1 MPARQYQLPLL
12 LGVIT
17 MNHNPS
23 RRNFVFRVASLSAVA
38 GSAILLSGCDD
49 DDAVFAYGVASGDP
63 LADRVILWTH
73 AKYDGAEDAVALKW
87 EVASDS
93 AFANIVQSG
102 NVSATTDTGFT
113 AKVDASGLNANT
125 EYFYRF
131 SNGKRRSPIGRTRT
145 LPTGS
150 VAEVKLAVFSCAN
163 YPGGFFNAYA
173 EAAKSDAQ
181 FAIHLGDYIYEYG
194 MFEPDGSPAYAS
206 ANAAAL
212 GRISAPATELL
223 SLADYRKR
231 HAQYKSDL
239 DSQAL
244 HARMPMIAIWDD
256 HEIAN
261 DAYLNG
267 AENHDAASEGS
278 FTARKAAAL
287 QAYHEW
293 MPIRTGATQSSIY
306 RSFDFGNLLSL
317 HMLDTRLIGR
327 DQQITFTDLLNP
339 ATAATATAT
348 LSSPTRQLLGMEQ
361 LAWLQGRLATS
372 GATWQVL
379 GQQVLMARMEFPL
392 SVLTALNPDN
402 TSPDALAAGQAAV
415 TAYLT
420 AKQKQA
426 LGVPLDPATEAP
438 LLNTTLNP
446 KLGYNLDAWDGYPAA
461 RETLLMT
468 AYQLNKK
475 LISLAGDTHNAWH
488 ADLTLAGYANP
499 ALAGVKVGE
508 EFATTSVSSPGFED
522 YLSALPSAQV
532 KAIFEGVVDDL
543 NWMDASRRGFL
554 KMTITPAA
562 VKGEWVFVSTI
573 ASRSYTVDAPSADEN
588 RSFHA

>member
-1 MPARQYQLPLL
+1 
-12 LGVIT
+12 

-23 RRNFVFRVASLSAVA
+23 RRDFVIRVASFSAA
-38 GSAILLSGCDD
+38 ASSALLLSGCDD
-49 DDAVFAYGVASGDP
+49 DDAEFNYGVASGDP
-63 LADRVILWTH
+63 LADRVMLWTH
-73 AKYDGAEDAVALKW
+73 AKYNNADDAVALKW
-87 EVASDS
+87 EVASDH
-93 AFANIVQSG
+93 AFTTIVQHG
-102 NVSATTDTGFT
+102 TVNATTNTDFT
-113 AKVDASGLNANT
+113 AKVDVSGLNPNN

-131 SNGKRRSPIGRTRT
+131 SNGKRHSPVGRTRT
-145 LPTGS
+145 LPVGS
-150 VAEVKLAVFSCAN
+150 INEVKLAVFSCAN
-163 YPGGFFNAYA
+163 YPAGFFNAYA

-194 MFEPDGSPAYAS
+194 MFEADGSPAYAS

-212 GRISAPATELL
+212 GRISQPATELL
-223 SLADYRKR
+223 TLADYRKR
-231 HAQYKSDL
+231 HAQYKSDP

-244 HARMPMIAIWDD
+244 HARIPMIAVWDD

-261 DAYLNG
+261 DTFKDG
-267 AENHDAASEGS
+267 AENHDATSEGS
-278 FTARKAAAL
+278 FAARRALAL

-293 MPIRTGATQSSIY
+293 MPIRTGADKASIY

-317 HMLDTRLIGR
+317 HMLDTRSIGR

-339 ATAATATAT
+339 ATATTATAT
-348 LSSPTRQLLGMEQ
+348 LSSPNRQLLGTDQ
-361 LAWLQGRLATS
+361 LAWLQGKLSAS
-372 GATWQVL
+372 SATWQVL

-392 SVLTALNPDN
+392 TVLSALNPEN
-402 TSPDALAAGQAAV
+402 TSPDALSAGQAAV

-420 AKQKQA
+420 AKQKQV
-426 LGVPLDPATEAP
+426 LGIPLDPVTEAP

-499 ALAGVKVGE
+499 VLAGVKVGE

-522 YLSALPSAQV
+522 YLSALPPVQV

-543 NWMDASRRGFL
+543 NWMDPSRRGFL
-554 KMTITPAA
+554 KMTFTPTAA
-562 VKGEWVFVSTI
+562 KGEWVFVNTI
-573 ASRSYTVDAPSADEN
+573 SSRNYVVDAPVAEET
-588 RSFHA
+588 RVLVA

>member
-1 MPARQYQLPLL
+1 
-12 LGVIT
+12 

-23 RRNFVFRVASLSAVA
+23 RRVFVIRVASISALA
-38 GSAILLSGCDD
+38 GSALLLPGCDD
-49 DDAVFAYGVASGDP
+49 GEDAVFAYGVASGDP

-73 AKYDGAEDAVALKW
+73 AKYDGAEDEVALKW

-93 AFANIVQSG
+93 AFANVVQSG
-102 NVSATTDTGFT
+102 NVNATADAGFT
-113 AKVDASGLNANT
+113 AKVDATGLSANT

-131 SNGKRRSPIGRTRT
+131 GNGQRRSPVGRTRT

-150 VAEVKLAVFSCAN
+150 VSEVKLAVFSCAN
-163 YPGGFFNAYA
+163 YPAGFFNAYA

-194 MFEPDGSPAYAS
+194 MFEPDGNPAYAS

-261 DAYLNG
+261 DSYLNG
-267 AENHDAASEGS
+267 AENHDTATEGS

-293 MPIRTGATQSSIY
+293 MPIRTGAAQSSTY

-339 ATAATATAT
+339 ATAATATGT
-348 LSSPTRQLLGMEQ
+348 LSSPTRQLLGTEQ
-361 LAWLQGRLATS
+361 LAWLQGKLAMS
-372 GATWQVL
+372 SATWQVL

-392 SVLTALNPDN
+392 SVLSALNPDN
-402 TSPDALAAGQAAV
+402 TSPDALAAGSAAI

-426 LGVPLDPATEAP
+426 LGVPLDPATEAS

-488 ADLTLAGYANP
+488 ADLTLAGYASP
-499 ALAGVKVGE
+499 VLAGVKVGE

-543 NWMDASRRGFL
+543 NWMDPSRRGFL
-554 KMTITPAA
+554 KMTITPAEA
-562 VKGEWVFVSTI
+562 KGEWIFVNTI
-573 ASRSYTVDAPSADEN
+573 ASRTYTVDAPSSEESRTFLA
-588 RSFHA
+588 

>member
-1 MPARQYQLPLL
+1 
-12 LGVIT
+12 

-23 RRNFVFRVASLSAVA
+23 RRDFVIRVASLSAVA
-38 GSAILLSGCDD
+38 SSALLLPGCNDE
-49 DDAVFAYGVASGDP
+49 DDAEFNYGVASGDP
-63 LADRVILWTH
+63 LADRVMLWTH
-73 AKYDGAEDAVALKW
+73 AKYDKAEDAVALKW
-87 EVASDS
+87 EVATDN
-93 AFANIVQSG
+93 AFTTIVQTG
-102 NVSATTDTGFT
+102 TVSATADKGFT
-113 AKVDASGLNANT
+113 AKVDVGGLNANT
-125 EYFYRF
+125 QYFYRF
-131 SNGKRRSPIGRTRT
+131 SNGQRNSPVGRTRT
-145 LPTGS
+145 LPSGS
-150 VAEVKLAVFSCAN
+150 VNEVKLTVFSCAN
-163 YPGGFFNAYA
+163 YPAGFFNAYA

-194 MFEPDGSPAYAS
+194 MFEADGSPAYAS

-212 GRISAPATELL
+212 GRISQPATELL
-223 SLADYRKR
+223 TLADYRKR
-231 HAQYKSDL
+231 HAQYKSDP

-244 HARMPMIAIWDD
+244 HARMPMIAVWDD

-261 DAYLNG
+261 DAFTSG

-278 FTARKAAAL
+278 FAARRAVAL

-293 MPIRTGATQSSIY
+293 MPIRTGADQASIY

-317 HMLDTRLIGR
+317 HMLDTRLSGR

-348 LSSPTRQLLGMEQ
+348 LASPNRQLLGSDQ
-361 LAWLQGRLATS
+361 LAWLQGKLAAS
-372 GATWQVL
+372 SATWQVL

-392 SVLTALNPDN
+392 SVLSALNPED
-402 TSPDALAAGQAAV
+402 TSPEALSAGQAAV

-426 LGVPLDPATEAP
+426 LGVPLDPVTEAP

-488 ADLTLAGYANP
+488 ADLTLAGFANP

-508 EFATTSVSSPGFED
+508 EFAATSVSSPGFED
-522 YLSALPSAQV
+522 YLSALPSVQV
-532 KAIFEGVVDDL
+532 KTIFEGVVDDL
-543 NWMDASRRGFL
+543 NWMDPSRRGFL
-554 KMTITPAA
+554 KMTFTPTAA
-562 VKGEWVFVSTI
+562 KGEWIFVNTI
-573 ASRSYTVDAPSADEN
+573 GSRSYVADAPLAAEV
-588 RSFHA
+588 RSFIA

>member
-1 MPARQYQLPLL
+1 
-12 LGVIT
+12 

-23 RRNFVFRVASLSAVA
+23 RRDFVIRVASLSAA
-38 GSAILLSGCDD
+38 ASSALLLHGCNDE
-49 DDAVFAYGVASGDP
+49 DDAEFNYGVASGDP
-63 LADRVILWTH
+63 LADRVMLWTH
-73 AKYDGAEDAVALKW
+73 AKYDKAEDAVALKW
-87 EVASDS
+87 EVATDN
-93 AFANIVQSG
+93 AFTTIAQTGTVN
-102 NVSATTDTGFT
+102 ATADKDFT
-113 AKVDASGLNANT
+113 AKVDVSGLNANT

-131 SNGKRRSPIGRTRT
+131 SNGKRLSPVGRTRT
-145 LPTGS
+145 LPSGS
-150 VAEVKLAVFSCAN
+150 VDEVKLAVFSCAN
-163 YPGGFFNAYA
+163 YPAGFFNAYA

-194 MFEPDGSPAYAS
+194 MFEADGSPAYAS

-212 GRISAPATELL
+212 GRISQPATELL
-223 SLADYRKR
+223 TLADYRKR
-231 HAQYKSDL
+231 HAQYKSDP

-244 HARMPMIAIWDD
+244 HARMPMIAVWDD

-261 DAYLNG
+261 DAFKDG
-267 AENHDAASEGS
+267 AENHDPASEGN
-278 FTARKAAAL
+278 FAVRQAFAL

-293 MPIRTGATQSSIY
+293 MPIRTGADQASIY

-339 ATAATATAT
+339 ASAATATAT
-348 LSSPTRQLLGMEQ
+348 LASPNRQLLGSDQ
-361 LAWLQGRLATS
+361 LAWLQGKLAAS

-392 SVLTALNPDN
+392 SVLSALNPED
-402 TSPDALAAGQAAV
+402 TSPEALSAGQAAV

-426 LGVPLDPATEAP
+426 LGIPLDPVTEAP
-438 LLNTTLNP
+438 LLDTTLNP

-488 ADLTLAGYANP
+488 ADLTLAGFADP

-522 YLSALPSAQV
+522 YLSALPSVQV
-532 KAIFEGVVDDL
+532 KTIFEGVVDDL
-543 NWMDASRRGFL
+543 NWMDPSRRGFL
-554 KMTITPAA
+554 KMTFTPTE
-562 VKGEWVFVSTI
+562 VKGEWIFVNTI
-573 ASRSYTVDAPSADEN
+573 SSRGYMAEVPVAAEV
-588 RSFHA
+588 RSFIA

>member
-1 MPARQYQLPLL
+1 MS
-12 LGVIT
+12 
-17 MNHNPS
+17 HNPS
-23 RRNFVFRVASLSAVA
+23 RRDFVISVASLSAVA
-38 GSAILLSGCDD
+38 GTALLLPGCNDD
-49 DDAVFAYGVASGDP
+49 DDAVFNYGVASGDP

-73 AKYDGAEDAVALKW
+73 AKYDGAEDTVALKW
-87 EVASDS
+87 EVATDS
-93 AFANIVQSG
+93 AFANIVLSG
-102 NVSATTDTGFT
+102 NASATADSGFT
-113 AKVDASGLNANT
+113 AKVDATGLNANT

-131 SNGKRRSPIGRTRT
+131 SNNKSRSPVGRTRT

-163 YPGGFFNAYA
+163 YPAGFFNAYA

-194 MFEPDGSPAYAS
+194 MFQADGSPAYAS

-212 GRISAPATELL
+212 GRISQPATELL
-223 SLADYRKR
+223 TLADYRKR
-231 HAQYKSDL
+231 HAQYKSDP

-244 HARMPMIAIWDD
+244 HARMPMIAVWDD

-261 DAYLNG
+261 DAFKSG
-267 AENHDAASEGS
+267 AENHDAAAEGS
-278 FTARKAAAL
+278 FAARKAVAL
-287 QAYHEW
+287 KAYHEW
-293 MPIRTGATQSSIY
+293 MPIRTGADQASIY

-348 LSSPTRQLLGMEQ
+348 LSSPTRQMLGTEQ
-361 LAWLQGRLATS
+361 LAWLQGKLAMS
-372 GATWQVL
+372 SATWQIL
-379 GQQVLMARMEFPL
+379 AQQVLMARMEFPL
-392 SVLTALNPDN
+392 SVLSALNPDN
-402 TSPDALAAGQAAV
+402 TSPEALVAGEAAV

-420 AKQKQA
+420 AKRKQA
-426 LGVPLDPATEAP
+426 LGIPLDPATEAP

-446 KLGYNLDAWDGYPAA
+446 KLGYNLDAWDGYPVA

-475 LISLAGDTHNAWH
+475 LVSLAGDTHNAWH

-508 EFATTSVSSPGFED
+508 EFATGSVSAPGFED

-543 NWMDASRRGFL
+543 NWMDPSRRGFL
-554 KMTITPAA
+554 KMTITPTAA
-562 VKGEWVFVSTI
+562 TGEWVFVSSI
-573 ASRSYTVDAPSADEN
+573 LSRNYTVDTPTADET
-588 RSFHA
+588 RRFIA

>member
-1 MPARQYQLPLL
+1 
-12 LGVIT
+12 

-23 RRNFVFRVASLSAVA
+23 RRDFVIRVASISAVA
-38 GSAILLSGCDD
+38 GSSLLLAGCDD

-73 AKYDGAEDAVALKW
+73 AKYDGSEDAVALNW
-87 EVASDS
+87 EVATDS
-93 AFANIVQSG
+93 AFANVVRSG
-102 NVSATTDTGFT
+102 LISATTASGFT
-113 AKVDASGLNANT
+113 AKVDASGLSANT

-131 SNGKRRSPIGRTRT
+131 SNGQRLSPTGRTRT

-163 YPGGFFNAYA
+163 YPAGFFNAYA

-206 ANAAAL
+206 ENAVAL
-212 GRISAPATELL
+212 DRISAPATELL
-223 SLADYRKR
+223 SLADYRMR
-231 HAQYKSDL
+231 HAQYKSDP

-244 HARMPMIAIWDD
+244 HARMPMIAVWDD

-261 DAYLNG
+261 DTYKDG
-267 AENHDAASEGS
+267 AENHDAATEGS
-278 FTARKAAAL
+278 FAARKAAAL

-293 MPIRTGATQSSIY
+293 MPIRTGTDQASIY
-306 RSFDFGNLLSL
+306 RSFDFGDLLSL

-339 ATAATATAT
+339 AATATAT
-348 LSSPTRQLLGMEQ
+348 LSSSTRQLLGTEQ
-361 LAWLQGRLATS
+361 LTWLQGRLATS
-372 GATWQVL
+372 SATWQVL

-402 TSPDALAAGQAAV
+402 TSPDALAAGEAAV

-426 LGVPLDPATEAP
+426 LGLPLDATTEAP
-438 LLNTTLNP
+438 LLDTTLNP

-475 LISLAGDTHNAWH
+475 LVSLAGDTHNAWH

-522 YLSALPSAQV
+522 YLAALPTAQV

-554 KMTITPAA
+554 KMTITPAEA
-562 VKGEWVFVSTI
+562 KGEWVFVSTI
-573 ASRSYTVDAPSADEN
+573 ASRTYTVDAPSVDES
-588 RSFHA
+588 RSYPV